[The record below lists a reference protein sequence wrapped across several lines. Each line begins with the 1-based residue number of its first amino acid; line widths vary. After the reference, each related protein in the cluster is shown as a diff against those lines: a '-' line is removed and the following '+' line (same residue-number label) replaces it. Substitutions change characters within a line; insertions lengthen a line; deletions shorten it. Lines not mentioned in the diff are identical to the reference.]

1 MSGALSKLLRDL
13 GKTVAEQQ
21 ASRRGID
28 VRLSRA
34 EGKAER
40 ASSRLRTLRQDAMQG
55 RSGVARVSLLF
66 GELADEIEQAVEEAT
81 ERAIEQAAAEA
92 GKPRAA
98 GLAQLPPPSERWKA
112 ILGDLRTTVE
122 SEQRAATEANASA
135 HTELQALRLT
145 SAANVTRL
153 EEHTARL
160 EAQLASLRATH
171 ASYFAAPP
179 TVAAAALPTAA
190 AAGALPTAVT
200 ALTGR
205 LFADPAQP
213 SSYLPAPY
221 NGRVT
226 PSQPTTSA
234 GEGASLAKDAAY
246 RGVTAPEVSTAVVD
260 YLADAATSAVTAQAA
275 PLAAEQTAPLFA
287 TQLSTAAPLTTALA
301 TAPTT
306 APTSTA
312 AVSER
317 TSAQP
322 SSPDAAAP
330 PQSAAAEVVTTVA
343 TTPAVTTP
351 NPCAGK
357 RCPAQYDMVDRGD
370 HCSCRPASAPPQ
382 SRDL

>member
-40 ASSRLRTLRQDAMQG
+40 ASTRLRTLRVDAMQG

-66 GELADEIEQAVEEAT
+66 GELSDEIEQAVEEAT

-92 GKPRAA
+92 GKKRPG

-112 ILGDLRTTVE
+112 TLGELRTTVE
-122 SEQRAATEANASA
+122 AEHRAATDANASA
-135 HTELQALRLT
+135 HAELQALRLT
-145 SAANVTRL
+145 SYANVTRL
-153 EEHTARL
+153 EEHKARL
-160 EAQLASLRATH
+160 EEQLASLRATYEVRTA
-171 ASYFAAPP
+171 ASAYVAAAPP
-179 TVAAAALPTAA
+179 MAA
-190 AAGALPTAVT
+190 AAGGLPAAVSGGM
-200 ALTGR
+200 L
-205 LFADPAQP
+205 ADAAQP
-213 SSYLPAPY
+213 SNYLPAPFD
-221 NGRVT
+221 GRVAS
-226 PSQPTTSA
+226 SQPTASV
-234 GEGASLAKDAAY
+234 GEGDSLAVRTY
-246 RGVTAPEVSTAVVD
+246 RGVAAPEVSTAVVD

-301 TAPTT
+301 TALATAPSTT
-306 APTSTA
+306 AA
-312 AVSER
+312 ASER

-330 PQSAAAEVVTTVA
+330 PQSAVAEVVTTVA

-382 SRDL
+382 SRDV